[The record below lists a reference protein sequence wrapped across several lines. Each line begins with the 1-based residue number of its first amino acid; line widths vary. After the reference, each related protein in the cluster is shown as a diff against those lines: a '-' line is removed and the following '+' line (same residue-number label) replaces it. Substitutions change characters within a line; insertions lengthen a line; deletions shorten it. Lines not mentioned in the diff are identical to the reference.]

1 MNYLNSV
8 FVVLLVILVAIAAF
22 GYLINESADQRQII
36 AEYEAE
42 ILDLKARL
50 VQQDSQCQADKHV
63 LDEHVADVQ
72 GDLDQCRI
80 DLQNT
85 PQELADGDPPTAG
98 SQIDSVSPPVQV
110 ETRDP
115 IWGPVISENVI
126 LLVGLIGGVLVVIVL
141 VLVII
146 ASQRQAAHQPT
157 AVSPAPCLIPMQFTV
172 RMNDQAFQDYQNYL
186 KAHKK

>member
-1 MNYLNSV
+1 
-8 FVVLLVILVAIAAF
+8 
-22 GYLINESADQRQII
+22 
-36 AEYEAE
+36 
-42 ILDLKARL
+42 
-50 VQQDSQCQADKHV
+50 
-63 LDEHVADVQ
+63 
-72 GDLDQCRI
+72 LDQCRI